1 MGVPENLLK
10 SNSITDIFEAAA
22 DISSSS
28 GDAFTM
34 KVTKFDLDIQTPL
47 VDATQETLAF
57 MTGSYSDAHIEK
69 YTGRVTGRAAFKG
82 YIIENRAMGL
92 AGLPNEEVDVEVVIG
107 KVVEGSDAGNKHKLV
122 FRMAIENIKINWAR
136 TSVGIPVVMAGK
148 IVSTIA
154 ETIAS

>member
-22 DISSSS
+22 DISSSN

-47 VDATQETLAF
+47 VDATQETLAA
-57 MTGSYSDAHIEK
+57 MAADYSDAHIEK
-69 YTGRVTGRAAFKG
+69 YTGRVTGRVAFKG
-82 YIIENRAMGL
+82 YVIENRAMGL

-107 KVVEGSDAGNKHKLV
+107 KVTEGTDAGDKHKLV

-154 ETIAS
+154 ETIA

>member
-1 MGVPENLLK
+1 MGVPTNLLK
-10 SNSITDIFEAAA
+10 SNSITDTFEAAA
-22 DISSSS
+22 DISSEN

-34 KVTKFDLDIQTPL
+34 KVTKFDLDIKTPL
-47 VDATQETLAF
+47 VDATQETLAA
-57 MTGSYSDAHIEK
+57 MTSGYSDAHIEK
-69 YTGRVTGRAAFKG
+69 YTGRVTGSAAFKG
-82 YIIENRAMGL
+82 YIIENRVLGL
-92 AGLPNEEVDVEVVIG
+92 AGLPNEEVDVTFVIG
-107 KVVEGSDAGNKHKLV
+107 KVKTGASAGNKHQLV